1 MLALQQELVQLY
13 DRPLPSTDPDQEA
26 AVAAAAAAAAAAAVA
41 AESLRRKCDELRVQL
56 ADALADRERAEQA
69 LLQRQHE
76 SQRRRM
82 LETPFVV
89 GGRAVALGPNG
100 QALWLPDSAAASCFG
115 CAVPYK
121 ATLAAALQ
129 ARPPTGCLRDPRSP

>member
-1 MLALQQELVQLY
+1 VQALVLALQQELVQLY

-26 AVAAAAAAAAAAAVA
+26 AAAAAAAAAVA
-41 AESLRRKCDELRVQL
+41 AESLRRNCDELRVQL

-69 LLQRQHE
+69 LLQRQLE

-82 LETPFVV
+82 LETPVVV

-115 CAVPYK
+115 CAVPCG
-121 ATLAAALQ
+121 AFLAASA
-129 ARPPTGCLRDPRSP
+129 AWARDPRSP